1 MRKKNLGDNK
11 SGRVGLFM
19 GKFGRY
25 SIGQWGGLLWVFSL
39 FYSYVFLFD
48 VPFFS
53 NEGKWDVFDRCGH
66 PGTPSPGIRL
76 RCAGPPDKN
85 IILCILNSMSLWY
98 DWLWVTLSCFF
109 SDFCLHSRQSLFK
122 MTVVFEDGSA
132 RIPGPG
138 FGLGCVGWLVEK
150 ILSFLNS
157 MCLSCFVPGASHFY
171 AWPQVEYWKAGVHPP
186 AKQAAMRL

>member
-1 MRKKNLGDNK
+1 MRKYNLGDNW

-19 GKFGRY
+19 GNLVDTVLDRGGAEIQY
-25 SIGQWGGLLWVFSL
+25 WTGGGLFWVFSL
-39 FYSYVFLFD
+39 FYIM
-48 VPFFS
+48 PFF
-53 NEGKWDVFDRCGH
+53 NRGGH
-66 PGTPSPGIRL
+66 PGTPSPGFRL
-76 RCAGPPDKN
+76 WCAGPPVEN
-85 IILCILNSMSLWY
+85 IILCIFYSMSLWY
-98 DWLWVTLSCFF
+98 DWLWVTLSCFS

-157 MCLSCFVPGASHFY
+157 MCLSCFVPGVSHFY
-171 AWPQVEYWKAGVHPP
+171 AWLQVEYWKAGVHPP